1 MRSGTWWEFSYCNP
15 IDISGRSF
23 ADRRDCHGLFDHLRS
38 KSPLYSGFVK
48 SNVNRMCLVLCLP
61 PALQP
66 MGCRSALER
75 IGKELAKACRGV
87 VKQSMVDIRSLWS
100 DITYINCAP
109 DPTLRVSASS
119 EKGPT
124 PKRINRWQTWFLAP
138 CGSNGQPLV
147 MVFETRRDSPRL
159 LWFFFTHALGGQ
171 KTVDLGAVSLANVHT
186 PNICFL
192 PVLSAFCF
200 QSQMVLQQVLFR
212 YAKCI
217 TSWCHTLKTHPLSL
231 EVKDALNKPTWRHRW
246 PGVAWSQIAQ
256 TQQ

>member
-87 VKQSMVDIRSLWS
+87 VKLKRSLWLILGLRS
-100 DITYINCAP
+100 DTS
-109 DPTLRVSASS
+109 TR
-119 EKGPT
+119 
-124 PKRINRWQTWFLAP
+124 KR
-138 CGSNGQPLV
+138 
-147 MVFETRRDSPRL
+147 
-159 LWFFFTHALGGQ
+159 THA
-171 KTVDLGAVSLANVHT
+171 KEDK
-186 PNICFL
+186 
-192 PVLSAFCF
+192 
-200 QSQMVLQQVLFR
+200 R
-212 YAKCI
+212 
-217 TSWCHTLKTHPLSL
+217 
-231 EVKDALNKPTWRHRW
+231 
-246 PGVAWSQIAQ
+246 
-256 TQQ
+256 